1 MFEHIQLP
9 NPGLTRGMI
18 PPEIYQPVMQEIR
31 EIEADDRGIY
41 KMNRTLAGQIERE
54 YQLEK
59 SKHYMVPYLEEMGR
73 EYQKNWD
80 YFKDKI

>member
-18 PPEIYQPVMQEIR
+18 PQEIYQSVMQEIK
-31 EIEADDRGIY
+31 EIERNDAGIM

-54 YQLEK
+54 
-59 SKHYMVPYLEEMGR
+59 
-73 EYQKNWD
+73 
-80 YFKDKI
+80 